1 MERQEQKLIL
11 CAVSFRIQSV
21 LRPVGSVLVA
31 RPSSRSCPA
40 LSPVPVFCFS
50 LLLLAALPILK
61 DVDVSQAA
69 SSPSSTS
76 PQPTAQPSV
85 SRSILGMRTHATSYA
100 AATRQVLDWAREQT
114 PRYVC
119 VANVHMV
126 METHDDPAFRQIVNR
141 ADLVTPDGMPLVW
154 ALQALGVRQASR
166 VYGPTLTL
174 HICEGAAREDVP
186 IALYGGT
193 PESLQ
198 DFTALLRSRYPGIRV
213 VCQIAPPFRPL
224 TPEEDE
230 RYTRELSESGAGV
243 VFVGIGCPK
252 QERWMAEHSSRL
264 DAVLLGVGAAFDF
277 HSGRVRQAPAIM
289 QRSGLEWLFRLA
301 MEPKR
306 LWKRYTKHNP
316 RFVWLIARQLITRRG
331 SAVEA

>member
-1 MERQEQKLIL
+1 M
-11 CAVSFRIQSV
+11 
-21 LRPVGSVLVA
+21 
-31 RPSSRSCPA
+31 
-40 LSPVPVFCFS
+40 
-50 LLLLAALPILK
+50 
-61 DVDVSQAA
+61 SQAA

-76 PQPTAQPSV
+76 PQPTAQPGV

-100 AATRQVLDWAREQT
+100 AATRQVLDSAREKT

-306 LWKRYTKHNP
+306 LWKRYTRHNP